1 MENDTITKFNDTPN
15 TEQTLE
21 RKAET
26 NFTPSQLML
35 YRNLPTNCSV
45 STMVAAQ
52 SPTIAKIKNSISLND
67 IRALL
72 SIAICEVCDFFNI
85 SKNMNNAQIAITVD
99 LIIENFWY
107 LKLEEVKYCFHRAM
121 MRERIYDRL
130 DGNIIIGW
138 LRDYDAER
146 TEEAMRMS
154 DQRASQELN
163 EPKNGPGAVS
173 FKEYMAIL
181 KEQAQTDK
189 EAAKRLED
197 ITEISSDKTPTQEKV
212 KQKNHDFE
220 TWKQFNYLLKR
231 EKR

>member
-163 EPKNGPGAVS
+163 EPKNEPGAVS